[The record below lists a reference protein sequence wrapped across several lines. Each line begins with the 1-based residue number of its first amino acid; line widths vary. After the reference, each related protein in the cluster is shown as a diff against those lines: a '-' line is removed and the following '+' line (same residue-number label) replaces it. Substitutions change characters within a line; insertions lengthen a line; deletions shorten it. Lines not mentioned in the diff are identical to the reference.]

1 VGTHGDRGAHRP
13 DVILPGAD
21 YTENS
26 GLYENT
32 EGRVWRAARAAFPPV
47 EEPEV
52 VEIARALSDVLGNKL
67 PYDSLQALRQA
78 LFKAVPHLM
87 RIDQIEPGKADDV
100 KALAGKGGK
109 IDKTPY
115 KSSVEDFYL
124 TNPIARASA
133 VMAECSRLASG
144 KMLTAAE

>member
-1 VGTHGDRGAHRP
+1 VQ
-13 DVILPGAD
+13 I
-21 YTENS
+21 
-26 GLYENT
+26 
-32 EGRVWRAARAAFPPV
+32 AARAAFPPGEAREDWAIV
-47 EEPEV
+47 
-52 VEIARALSDVLGNKL
+52 RALSDVLGKKL
-67 PYDSLQALRQA
+67 PYDSLQALRQT

-87 RIDQIEPGKADDV
+87 RIDQIEPGKAGDV
-100 KALAGKGGK
+100 TALAGKGGK
-109 IDKTPY
+109 TDKNPL